1 MALFPSAAIIPSIR
15 VVGGTKMQRRFLT
28 KIAVMRC
35 INRNTSIAGFVAAQA
50 TSQDTIPSKS
60 SSRWLNTQSSGL
72 KLQNSLQRPLAFSVT
87 GCSRSDNAINHQHL
101 SINERPFRI
110 KEYSSST
117 ALFNSGTDILAS
129 LRKGMGDE
137 KKWDGQNIGS
147 AMEAL
152 ANADAVCFDVDST
165 VIQEEGID
173 VLAAS
178 LGKGEEVAAWTKKA
192 MDGNTKFEDAL
203 AARLD
208 IIKPSRA
215 SIEKC
220 LLDHPLELSPGIER
234 LVGLLMERKTEV
246 YLISGG
252 FRIMIQPV
260 AGMISIPETNII
272 ANTIL
277 FDESSENGDY
287 VGFDRDEPT
296 SADMGKAKAV
306 QQIKDKYGYKTIV
319 MVGDGATDAQAK
331 PPADAFIGYG
341 GIAVRDAVREKACWY
356 VRDFEDMTAVVEKFG
371 KM

>member
-1 MALFPSAAIIPSIR
+1 M
-15 VVGGTKMQRRFLT
+15 RFG
-28 KIAVMRC
+28 MYNNMC
-35 INRNTSIAGFVAAQA
+35 IFVAPHFFYSYGRRYRYYC
-50 TSQDTIPSKS
+50 TSRIS
-60 SSRWLNTQSSGL
+60 SSPTANASTARILKNMINLASQLVIQSRRSFATFASSKMVSVSPFAL
-72 KLQNSLQRPLAFSVT
+72 KPLSHPSYLYAATARPL
-87 GCSRSDNAINHQHL
+87 
-101 SINERPFRI
+101 
-110 KEYSSST
+110 SST
-117 ALFNSGTDILAS
+117 KGSDILAS
-129 LRKGMGDE
+129 FVSKDKELEGK
-137 KKWDGQNIGS
+137 NIVH

-341 GIAVRDAVREKACWY
+341 GIAVRDAVRDKACWY
-356 VRDFEDMTAVVEKFG
+356 VRDFEDMIAVVEKFG